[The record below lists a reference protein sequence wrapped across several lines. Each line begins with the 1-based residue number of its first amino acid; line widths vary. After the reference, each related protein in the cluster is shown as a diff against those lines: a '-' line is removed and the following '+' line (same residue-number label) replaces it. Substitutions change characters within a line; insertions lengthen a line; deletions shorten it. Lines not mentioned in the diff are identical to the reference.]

1 MITVE
6 QATDIILSNTISPKI
21 ESVQFQ
27 QSTGRVLMED
37 LVADRD
43 FPPFNRVM
51 MDGVALRFDDVANGQ
66 RVFPIKGVQAA
77 GSPATSVD
85 SAGVCIEIMTG
96 AVLPPQFDC
105 VIKYEE
111 VEIIEGEAHIRATS
125 LEEFQNIHEK
135 GRDKKQGETIL
146 QYPKVISAAE
156 IGVAATIGKHYLKVA
171 KIPRTVVISTGDELV
186 NVQDMP
192 ALHQIRKSNVF
203 TIESLLSTL
212 QIPVTIIHVEDDEW
226 AINRQLLY
234 AKENFDVVI
243 LSGGVSKGK
252 FDYIPDALE
261 KLGVEKLFHR
271 VRQRPGK
278 PFWFGKWDRGVVFA
292 LPGNPV
298 STTVCTMRYVMPWF
312 RQSLGLSA
320 FNYETRALHKDFMFE
335 PNLQYF
341 ATAALRT
348 NPKGQQVVAPIK
360 GNGSGD
366 LASLV
371 QGDGFIELPADKRVF
386 HQGETFRFFSY
397 R

>member
-278 PFWFGKWDRGVVFA
+278 P
-292 LPGNPV
+292 
-298 STTVCTMRYVMPWF
+298 
-312 RQSLGLSA
+312 
-320 FNYETRALHKDFMFE
+320 ETRALHKDFMFE

-341 ATAALRT
+341 ATVALSI